1 MWDGVMD
8 IRHKQRLKQLRRHR
22 RKLRVRKKI
31 FGTAER
37 PRLSVYRSL
46 KHIYA
51 QIIDDE
57 RGHTLV
63 SASTLDREIRPL
75 VAGVRPKK
83 AQAEI
88 VGRILAERALK
99 LGIQKVAFDRNGYK
113 YHGRVKALAE
123 AARQAGLQF

>member
-1 MWDGVMD
+1 MD
-8 IRHKQRLKQLRRHR
+8 VRHKQLEKVQRRLR
-22 RKLRVRKKI
+22 RKLRIRKKI
-31 FGTAER
+31 VGTAER

-75 VAGVRPKK
+75 VQGVHPKK

-88 VGRILAERALK
+88 VGRILAQRALA
-99 LGIQKVAFDRNGYK
+99 LGIRKVAFDRNGYL

-123 AARQAGLQF
+123 AARQAGLEF

>member
-1 MWDGVMD
+1 MD
-8 IRHKQRLKQLRRHR
+8 VRHKQLEKVRRRLR
-22 RKLRVRKKI
+22 RKLRIRKKI
-31 FGTAER
+31 FGTSER

-75 VAGVRPKK
+75 VQGVRPKK
-83 AQAEI
+83 AQEEI
-88 VGRILAERALK
+88 VGRILAQRALA
-99 LGIQKVAFDRNGYK
+99 LGIRKVAFDRNGYL

-123 AARQAGLQF
+123 AARQAGLEF

>member
-1 MWDGVMD
+1 MD
-8 IRHKQRLKQLRRHR
+8 IRHKQKEKIRRRLRRKMR
-22 RKLRVRKKI
+22 IRKKI
-31 FGTAER
+31 VGTAER
-37 PRLSVYRSL
+37 PRLTVYRSL

-63 SASTLDREIRPL
+63 SASTLDRHIRPL
-75 VAGVRPKK
+75 VSSVRPKT

-99 LGIQKVAFDRNGYK
+99 AGIQKVAFDRNGYK

>member
-1 MWDGVMD
+1 MHNGIMD
-8 IRHKQRLKQLRRHR
+8 LRHTHTERLQRRLR
-22 RKLRVRKKI
+22 RKLRVRRKVV
-31 FGTAER
+31 GTAER

-63 SASTLDREIRPL
+63 AASTLDRQIRPL
-75 VAGVRPKK
+75 VSGLRPKR

-88 VGRILAERALK
+88 VGRILAERALA

>member
-1 MWDGVMD
+1 MD
-8 IRHKQRLKQLRRHR
+8 IRHTQKLKERRRFR
-22 RKLRVRKKI
+22 RKLRIRKKI
-31 FGTAER
+31 TGTAER

-51 QIIDDE
+51 QLIDDE

-63 SASTLDREIRPL
+63 SASTLDGQIRPL

-88 VGRILAERALK
+88 VGRILAERALAI
-99 LGIQKVAFDRNGYK
+99 GIRKVAFDRNGYK

-123 AARQAGLQF
+123 AARQAGLEF